1 MPSSRDSFRRNRVA
15 PVGANRIPL
24 RAREGQNAVPVGR
37 AYSHRIPLAKLKCIS
52 PKRWEELAA
61 RRKGEEPGG
70 AARVKSG
77 RHDYPRSLFR
87 SGA

>member
-1 MPSSRDSFRRNRVA
+1 MEK
-15 PVGANRIPL
+15 L
-24 RAREGQNAVPVGR
+24 QEVPATSQASEPGGR

-61 RRKGEEPGG
+61 RRRGEEPGG
-70 AARVKSG
+70 AARVKCG